1 MIKSLFLLAV
11 LAFTLVTTSG
21 AIAYTV
27 GYGYITGV
35 QDANR

>member
-27 GYGYITGV
+27 GYGYTTGV
-35 QDANR
+35 QDAKR